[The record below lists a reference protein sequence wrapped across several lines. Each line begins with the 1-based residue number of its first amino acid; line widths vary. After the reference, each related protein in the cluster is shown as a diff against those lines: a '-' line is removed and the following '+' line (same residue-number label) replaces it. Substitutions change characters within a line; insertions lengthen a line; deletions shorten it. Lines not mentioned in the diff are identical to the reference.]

1 MSRRRRIAGNIAV
14 TVFLLLFIGCVSLT
28 YFFD

>member
-1 MSRRRRIAGNIAV
+1 MSRHRRIAGNIGL
-14 TVFLLLFIGCVSLT
+14 TIFLLLFIGCLSLT